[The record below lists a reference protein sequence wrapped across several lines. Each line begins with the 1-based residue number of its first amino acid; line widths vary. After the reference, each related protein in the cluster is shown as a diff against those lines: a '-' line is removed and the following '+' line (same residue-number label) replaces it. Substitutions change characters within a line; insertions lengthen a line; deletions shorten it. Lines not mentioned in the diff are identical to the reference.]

1 VLPTV
6 SLAQKLKILQAHYEN
21 KKNST
26 EKPWK
31 NHQHQGEMMI
41 DFFPAGRTRY
51 PGRNVEEKTIFR
63 KIC

>member
-6 SLAQKLKILQAHYEN
+6 SLAQKLKILQAHCEN
-21 KKNST
+21 KKFST

-31 NHQHQGEMMI
+31 NHQHQGEMMT